1 MQPRRRFGI
10 SIKREIGTV
19 QSTEGHTQKWY
30 FEKWHE
36 YQKKKDAIQR
46 LYKDVIKWGIQRS
59 GVQLLEGHNRI
70 AVDVGSAHGYVVSL
84 LNSLGYTA
92 CGCELS
98 KFYVKTYA
106 KKNAENFVV
115 CDAQRLPFIKKGV
128 DIITAFELVEHLPK
142 YHQFFDQCYDSLKEG
157 GALLMT
163 TPNSTLRPMNLKFW
177 RDYALGTL
185 LLNNHN
191 IDGHFHEFSSS
202 SELKTKLGLQR
213 FKRVIVETWWFAPVP
228 PTLFDRYFVGQ
239 LPLFMIP
246 HFRCIALK

>member
-1 MQPRRRFGI
+1 MQPWRRFGLNI
-10 SIKREIGTV
+10 ECEKETD
-19 QSTEGHTQKWY
+19 QSNESQTQKWY

-36 YQKKKDAIQR
+36 YQKKKDAIQK
-46 LYKDVIKWGIQRS
+46 LYEGVIKWGIQRS
-59 GVQLLEGHNRI
+59 GAQLLDGNNRV
-70 AVDVGSAHGYVVSL
+70 AVDVGSAHGYVVAL
-84 LNSLGYTA
+84 LSRLGYTT

-202 SELKTKLGLQR
+202 SELETKLGLQR